1 MKTYKSFYEHL
12 VAADNVDDNVITDDD
27 DDELLQS
34 LLDEAYGTGLEES
47 LGSVVAGV
55 SIALVV
61 KNRSFL
67 QKLKSATDVGDK
79 LDALGKMIMINTYGC
94 LAAAS
99 ASAKNLGT
107 LKKMKGFSRGK

>member
-1 MKTYKSFYEHL
+1 MKTYKSFFEHL
-12 VAADNVDDNVITDDD
+12 VATDVDDDVIS
-27 DDELLQS
+27 DDEDDEFLQS
-34 LLDEAYGTGLEES
+34 LLDEQSCTGLEES
-47 LGSVVAGV
+47 LGSIVAGV

-79 LDALGKMIMINTYGC
+79 LDELGKMIMINTYGC

>member
-1 MKTYKSFYEHL
+1 MKTYKTFFEHL
-12 VAADNVDDNVITDDD
+12 VATDVDNDVITDDD
-27 DDELLQS
+27 EDEFLQS
-34 LLDEAYGTGLEES
+34 LLDEADGAKLDES
-47 LGSVVAGV
+47 LGSIVAGV

-79 LDALGKMIMINTYGC
+79 LDELGKMIMINTYGC

-107 LKKMKGFSRGK
+107 LKKMKGMSRGK

>member
-1 MKTYKSFYEHL
+1 MKTYKSFFEHL
-12 VAADNVDDNVITDDD
+12 VATDDVITDDD
-27 DDELLQS
+27 EDEFLQS
-34 LLDEAYGTGLEES
+34 LLDEQSGTDLDER
-47 LGSVVAGV
+47 LGSIVAGV

-79 LDALGKMIMINTYGC
+79 LDELGKMIMINTYGC

-107 LKKMKGFSRGK
+107 LKKMKGMSRGK